1 MLAAVGVR
9 NIAAFNEREP
19 IEGEMLG
26 DKPIPAKLPYIV
38 VLIDE
43 LADLMLVARDKVET
57 AIQRLAQLSRA
68 VGVHLV
74 LATQKPSVDVITGVI
89 KANLPARIAF
99 QVTSKIDS
107 RVILDTGGADKLI
120 GKGDMLFNP
129 PGAPKPMRA
138 QCTFIKD
145 REIKAVIDHLKGC
158 ESPDYDT
165 VIKETDKAGPQG
177 GPQME
182 KDELY
187 DEAVRVVIET
197 QQASVSTLQ
206 RRLGLGYA
214 RAARIMDMM
223 QEEAIV
229 GPPRGAKP
237 REILIGREEEISS

>member
-1 MLAAVGVR
+1 M
-9 NIAAFNEREP
+9 
-19 IEGEMLG
+19 
-26 DKPIPAKLPYIV
+26 PYIIV
-38 VLIDE
+38 VIDE
-43 LADLMLVARDKVET
+43 IADLMLVARDKVET
-57 AIQRLAQLSRA
+57 TIQRLAQLSRA

-74 LATQKPSVDVITGVI
+74 LATQKPTVDVITGVI

-99 QVTSKIDS
+99 QVTSKGDS

-129 PGAPKPMRA
+129 PGAPKPIRG

-145 REIKAVIDHLKGC
+145 SEIKAVLDYVKGC

-165 VIKETDKAGPQG
+165 VLTDTGKAHASLIS
-177 GPQME
+177 QME

-187 DEAVRVVIET
+187 DDAVRTVIET

-206 RRLGLGYA
+206 RRLGLGYS
-214 RAARIMDMM
+214 RAARIVDMM
-223 QEEAIV
+223 QEEGIV

-237 REILIGREEEISS
+237 REILIGREEEVSS